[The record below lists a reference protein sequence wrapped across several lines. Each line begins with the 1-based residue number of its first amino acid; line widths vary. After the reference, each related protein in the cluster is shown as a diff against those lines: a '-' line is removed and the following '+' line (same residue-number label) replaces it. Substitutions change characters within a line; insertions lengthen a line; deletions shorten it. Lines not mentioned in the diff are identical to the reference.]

1 VDRHRIEMQIR
12 VVVVTFRAEQRRRDA
27 ATMEEFRDRARSIL
41 DGLTEEARL
50 YPDLEA
56 RLFQARNELDGTR

>member
-12 VVVVTFRAEQRRRDA
+12 VVVVTYRAEQRRRDA
-27 ATMEEFRDRARSIL
+27 ATMEEFRDRARSIF
-41 DGLTEEARL
+41 DRLTEEVRL

-56 RLFQARNELDGTR
+56 RLLQARNELDGTR